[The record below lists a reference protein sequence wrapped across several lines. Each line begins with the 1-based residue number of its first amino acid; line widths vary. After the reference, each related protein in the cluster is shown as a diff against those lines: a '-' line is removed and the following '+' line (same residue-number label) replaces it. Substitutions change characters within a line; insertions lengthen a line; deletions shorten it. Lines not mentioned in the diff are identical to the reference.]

1 MKRNFFQAILG
12 AGLLSGCV
20 SQPQFS
26 ETTTT
31 EEREQV
37 VAQEEMKP
45 TPYRLPLISIGAKF
59 SGLPPAV
66 QNTIRAEV
74 GTLTMTDIVKDTGS
88 GKTVYQIYFANAE
101 LFPPLY
107 IAPDGSVLN
116 PDLTVA
122 VAAPEEHI
130 GVSTAGAGLQ
140 PSDLPPE
147 VLRTIQSKAPSGEIA
162 RIFKETWGNQAVYIV
177 SFKDPAH
184 NPKLY
189 VASDGTMVGGT
200 HGP

>member
-12 AGLLSGCV
+12 VGLFAGCAT
-20 SQPQFS
+20 QPQYTES
-26 ETTTT
+26 ELPKQMAA
-31 EEREQV
+31 ESNLEQ
-37 VAQEEMKP
+37 

-74 GTLTMTDIVKDTGS
+74 GTLTMSDIVKDTSS
-88 GKTVYQIYFANAE
+88 GKTVYQIYFRNAE

-130 GVSTAGAGLQ
+130 GVSSSGPGLT

-147 VLRTIQSKAPSGEIA
+147 VMKTIQNKAPSGEIA
-162 RIFKETWGNQAVYIV
+162 HIFKETWGNQQVYIV
-177 SFKDPAH
+177 SFKDPSH

-189 VASDGTMVGGT
+189 VASDGSMVGGA